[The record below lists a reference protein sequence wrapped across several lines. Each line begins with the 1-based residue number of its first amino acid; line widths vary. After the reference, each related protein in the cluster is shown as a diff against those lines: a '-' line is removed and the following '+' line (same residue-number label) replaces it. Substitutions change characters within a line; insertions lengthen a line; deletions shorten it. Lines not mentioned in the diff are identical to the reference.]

1 MPVALTGQIAH
12 LEQIDKARAARL
24 RHEALTAPVPWTA
37 EYGLY
42 QSGGWWTASLMNDT
56 GNAADVTIRDCAAR
70 PTELLK
76 HMPATAELL
85 AELGLSYM
93 WVRLARLEPN
103 AFLWEHRDYRELRQ
117 VERHRLHLPLRTN
130 SSAFL
135 VTGGTKVHL
144 ASGGIW
150 RLAPVHAHGVC
161 NLLGPDRIHLIA
173 DVYHDAAYR
182 RLAAKASLHRSQ
194 VEPLP
199 AATPDVLNDRLGAA
213 RQLASLGFT
222 DAAEWLLLR
231 LFYRHA
237 MPEGAVY
244 DLIARMY
251 EESGDS
257 QTASRWLSTKH
268 TVLALGP
275 APGSPPPNDKEK
287 LAPGVVPELP
297 REAPDGTQRD
307 LPVVGMAACPG
318 LAARLTGIF
327 TDTAAITHLLL
338 SGAAGAGDAVC
349 DGADLDLIVGV
360 ADVML
365 PAIVAVI
372 DDLMRVRAGALLPG
386 WHDRRAADPDVL
398 WFVFLL
404 PDDGKLR
411 QVNVGLAAASR
422 IARICQRTA
431 ATGLLD
437 RLPAGETPAASA
449 RAAAFI
455 ARRSG
460 QQPSCTGVLAEH
472 IVLAV
477 LLHRRLSRGLALLPA
492 DSDGMTEFRE
502 LPVERIPLFE
512 KKSDGLA
519 LELGELV

>member
-275 APGSPPPNDKEK
+275 ARGSPPPNDKEK

-386 WHDRRAADPDVL
+386 WHDRRRQIRMFSGSCSCFLTMANCARSTSASPPPPGSPG
-398 WFVFLL
+398 FVS
-404 PDDGKLR
+404 GR
-411 QVNVGLAAASR
+411 QPPACWTGSRPAKHRRPVPAPPPSSPGVPASSR
-422 IARICQRTA
+422 
-431 ATGLLD
+431 
-437 RLPAGETPAASA
+437 PAPAYWPSTS
-449 RAAAFI
+449 FWLC
-455 ARRSG
+455 
-460 QQPSCTGVLAEH
+460 SCTDGSA
-472 IVLAV
+472 
-477 LLHRRLSRGLALLPA
+477 GALRFFPPGRPA
-492 DSDGMTEFRE
+492 
-502 LPVERIPLFE
+502 
-512 KKSDGLA
+512 
-519 LELGELV
+519 